1 MTRRMKM
8 RSIDL
13 QIAVDSAL
21 SHPDYKS
28 MSSDDKLMFGFAI
41 VYNVLRE
48 HSESFDCVLKDFK
61 SFVGKYIPEWDESSN
76 YE

>member
-1 MTRRMKM
+1 
-8 RSIDL
+8 
-13 QIAVDSAL
+13 
-21 SHPDYKS
+21 